1 MLQPSVITSMKF
13 FIFNETKQIKIL
25 FTNMRFESIDSL
37 MYVMMITG
45 SDIIFTLSVLI
56 LYLIDAAV
64 LNF

>member
-1 MLQPSVITSMKF
+1 MKF